1 MFSPRI
7 YPGVLKKGEM
17 IMAISKPKE
26 LNWLEYIIHT
36 AYLLYYRCRFG
47 HDIRLISLS
56 RYKFAIIDS
65 ADYDHL
71 KNFNWRPRR
80 SLHTWY
86 AFRLALVAE
95 KRDKNLVWL
104 HNEII
109 ENPNGLLIDHINRN
123 GLDNRKINL
132 RLATR
137 AQNTCN
143 CKKRKGCSSK
153 FKGVSYH
160 NSISGPKRWQAY
172 IHANGR
178 RIYLGVFLTEVEAAR
193 AYDSAARMYHKEF
206 AQLNFTD

>member
-1 MFSPRI
+1 
-7 YPGVLKKGEM
+7 
-17 IMAISKPKE
+17 MAISKPKE
-26 LNWLEYIIHT
+26 LNRFEHIIHA
-36 AYLLYYRCRFG
+36 AYLFYCRCRLG
-47 HDIRLISLS
+47 HDIRLIPLS
-56 RYKFAIIDS
+56 RYKFAIVDA

-95 KRDKNLVWL
+95 KRNKNLVWM

-109 ENPNGLLIDHINRN
+109 ENPKGLLIDHFNRN
-123 GLDNRKINL
+123 GLDNRRTNL
-132 RLATR
+132 RVATR

-172 IHANGR
+172 IDTDGR
-178 RIYLGVFLTEVEAAR
+178 RIYLGVFLTEIEAAR
-193 AYDSAARMYHKEF
+193 AYDAAARKCHGEF
-206 AQLNFTD
+206 ATLNFP